1 PDVYIAARTSFLS
14 KAMTAMQLGAD
25 HVTVEEVA
33 TAQVMAK
40 QVIEGLRS
48 RARSAAAT
56 GAAAAPRS
64 DHA

>member
-1 PDVYIAARTSFLS
+1 
-14 KAMTAMQLGAD
+14 MTAMQLGAD

-48 RARSAAAT
+48 RALAAT
-56 GAAAAPRS
+56 NARAGGKPDASPTV
-64 DHA
+64 